1 MNNRKLNQLLNETEN
16 LALDADLHGLHEL
29 AHRLRRATEAFI
41 CETAS
46 AVDGTPTK
54 GETI

>member
-1 MNNRKLNQLLNETEN
+1 MNNRKLNQLLN